1 MVGWRTAQP
10 STPAPRTQGTPSS
23 TQPNQ
28 APPLSRP
35 TRLCATAASAQR
47 LCQYPTEGCRQWP
60 LVGHGCVAPDREE
73 TVSAFSTGAKL
84 PPHPPQ
90 PRSPN
95 SFNPALL
102 PQERQSLHPDLL
114 CHLLQ
119 ALEGEVA
126 FTALDGHPTICL
138 TSPVRL
144 ALQHEVT
151 GPRAAFH

>member
-1 MVGWRTAQP
+1 MHSNPFV
-10 STPAPRTQGTPSS
+10 APTDDVPDTTEQ
-23 TQPNQ
+23 
-28 APPLSRP
+28 
-35 TRLCATAASAQR
+35 SAEIQVTVI
-47 LCQYPTEGCRQWP
+47 YADERQW
-60 LVGHGCVAPDREE
+60 
-73 TVSAFSTGAKL
+73 
-84 PPHPPQ
+84 